1 MTINKI
7 NCLKRDGI
15 SFNTLNQTYNLL
27 GLNKKKI
34 NITLKLNKKNIFNK
48 IFTLFT
54 YNETLKIKLEKQ
66 ISYYRN
72 LKNYRGMRHIYKY
85 PVRGQRTH
93 TNAKTQKKLKLIN
106 INQLN

>member
-1 MTINKI
+1 MNINKI
-7 NCLKRDGI
+7 NCLKRNGI
-15 SFNTLNQTYNLL
+15 SFSILNQTYKLL
-27 GLNKKKI
+27 GLNKKKL

-66 ISYYRN
+66 ISYYKN
-72 LKNYRGMRHIYKY
+72 LKSYRGMRHVYKY

-93 TNAKTQKKLKLIN
+93 TNAKTQKKLKLITMSQSN
-106 INQLN
+106 